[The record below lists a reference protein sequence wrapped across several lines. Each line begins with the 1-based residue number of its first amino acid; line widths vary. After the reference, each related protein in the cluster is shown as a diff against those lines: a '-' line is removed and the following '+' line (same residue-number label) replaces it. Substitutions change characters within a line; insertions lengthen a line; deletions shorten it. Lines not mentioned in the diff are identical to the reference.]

1 MFSYLPSGKLTWP
14 WKTKLLKMYSLLKN
28 GDIPIALLVCRRV
41 DFWWIFWAHE
51 LYIVSLTIT
60 IHVWYIYL
68 HLVHFYGKCREIYQS
83 HGWYGLDSLHNFD
96 ASIRP
101 FWWTFSG
108 RSAFESR
115 SSSSAKRHV
124 LRDRLGLLLLWMEKI
139 PNNHL
144 GWC

>member
-41 DFWWIFWAHE
+41 DFWWILWAHE

-83 HGWYGLDSLHNFD
+83 HGMIWVRFLTQFRCIHPSILMNILRQI
-96 ASIRP
+96 SIREP
-101 FWWTFSG
+101 IFFVRKT
-108 RSAFESR
+108 ACV
-115 SSSSAKRHV
+115 A
-124 LRDRLGLLLLWMEKI
+124 
-139 PNNHL
+139 
-144 GWC
+144 